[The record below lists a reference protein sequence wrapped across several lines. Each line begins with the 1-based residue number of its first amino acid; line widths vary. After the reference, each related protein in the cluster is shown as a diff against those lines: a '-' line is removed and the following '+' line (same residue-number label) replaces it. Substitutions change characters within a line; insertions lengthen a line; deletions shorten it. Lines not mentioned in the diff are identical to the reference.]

1 MLSQILRK
9 QCPYGGLC
17 ALSFLA
23 FKILLCGGCMKTFK
37 ERRRH
42 GRFKVKNRSIV
53 IVYPTT
59 ILSYSVLDVSD
70 TGLSFTYIGW
80 EKWPQEGIK
89 VDILDREYFLENI
102 PAHIINDIQLY
113 EKSKSLRRCSI
124 EFDSLAKDLK
134 DNLRRYIESVATN

>member
-1 MLSQILRK
+1 
-9 QCPYGGLC
+9 
-17 ALSFLA
+17 
-23 FKILLCGGCMKTFK
+23 MKTFK
-37 ERRRH
+37 ERRKH
-42 GRFKVKNRSIV
+42 GRYKVKNRSIV
-53 IVYPTT
+53 IIYPTT

-134 DNLRRYIESVATN
+134 DNFHWLKT